1 MSSVLIRRLALSSAT
16 VLLLAGTSTA
26 EIFTIDASHRGV
38 DFTIRHLVSRMSG
51 KFTEFSG
58 TVEYDAAKPAAT
70 RIEATIQ
77 VASINTSNERRDGHL
92 RGPDFFDSET
102 HPLITFKSTKAEK
115 QGDLLM
121 VTGDFTMH
129 GTTRSIIL
137 PVEVLGVGTHPRTDK
152 PVAGFSAETTI
163 KRSDYGV
170 NSWTDAANVLG
181 DEVKAVLNIEAL
193 VR

>member
-1 MSSVLIRRLALSSAT
+1 MFSVLIRRLALSAAT

-26 EIFTIDASHRGV
+26 ETFTIDASHSSV

-58 TVEYDAAKPAAT
+58 TVEYDGAKPAAT
-70 RIEATIQ
+70 RIDATIQ

-92 RGPDFFDSET
+92 RGPDFFDAET

-129 GTTRSIIL
+129 GTTRSIVL
-137 PVEVLGVGTHPRTDK
+137 PVEVLGVGTHPRTNK

>member
-1 MSSVLIRRLALSSAT
+1 MFSVLIRRLALSAAT

-26 EIFTIDASHRGV
+26 ETFTIDASHSSV
-38 DFTIRHLVSRMSG
+38 DFTIRHLVSRTSG

-58 TVEYDAAKPAAT
+58 TVEYDGAKPAAT
-70 RIEATIQ
+70 RIDATIQ

-92 RGPDFFDSET
+92 SGPDFFDAET

-129 GTTRSIIL
+129 GTTRSIVL
-137 PVEVLGVGTHPRTDK
+137 PVEVLGVGTHPRTNK